1 MQVCKVGAHFARNGE
16 NVGGLRIEIV
26 VSEMKCK
33 KLKAASDESEVE
45 WCGEY

>member
-1 MQVCKVGAHFARNGE
+1 MQVCKVGAYFARDM
-16 NVGGLRIEIV
+16 VKMWRVEIV
-26 VSEMKCK
+26 VSEVKCK